1 MEHHRH
7 YMIFKPFGMLSQM
20 RSRDPKE
27 QNKRFLGEL
36 FRFPN
41 EVMPVGRL
49 DEKSEGLLLLTTDG
63 KLSDRVNRSGIE
75 KQYLVQVD
83 GAIDNRSIERLEQGV
98 EIGISGTRYQTLPC
112 QAKLLD
118 DAPEL
123 LPADRKLRIDRHRP
137 SSWLSLTLRE
147 GKYRQVRKM
156 TAAVGFP
163 TLRLIRVRIGTIDL
177 SDLQPGDVKELK
189 SLDF

>member
-1 MEHHRH
+1 MELHRH
-7 YMIFKPFGMLSQM
+7 YMIFKPFGMLCQM
-20 RSRDPKE
+20 HSRDPKE
-27 QNKRFLGEL
+27 KNKRFLGEL
-36 FRFPN
+36 AQFPN
-41 EVMPVGRL
+41 KIMPVGRL

-63 KLSDRVNRSGIE
+63 KLSDRINRSGIE

-83 GAIDNRSIERLEQGV
+83 GAIDSRAIERLEHGV

-112 QAKLLD
+112 QAKILD
-118 DAPEL
+118 EVPEL
-123 LPADRKLRIDRHRP
+123 PPAHKKLRIDCHRP
-137 SSWLSLTLRE
+137 SYWLSLTIQE

-163 TLRLIRVRIGTIDL
+163 TLRLVRVRIGSIDL
-177 SDLQPGDVKELK
+177 SDLQPGEVKELT